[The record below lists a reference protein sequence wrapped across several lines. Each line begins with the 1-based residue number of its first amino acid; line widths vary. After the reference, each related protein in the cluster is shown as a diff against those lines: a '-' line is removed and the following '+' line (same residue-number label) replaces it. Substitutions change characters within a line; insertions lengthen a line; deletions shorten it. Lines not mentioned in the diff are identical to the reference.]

1 MQVLSYV
8 SLKYLYYRIPFGWHN
23 WGLLFPLGAFSTA
36 VVTYHNTDE
45 QRSILNATHFDY
57 TFVTDFIQLVSYA
70 VLHVPGVHFTAYLA
84 WFACGITSFVAAWL
98 FIRTVVS
105 IGKMVRRLLPCV
117 LCLVSCVWSLGVLY
131 VVSVVLCPGGS
142 LLSVD
147 GDVPNVYRAVHSM
160 AL

>member
-70 VLHVPGVHFTAYLA
+70 VLHVPGVHPPAHSPHFDVRPGAILQALCRCLGGGGA
-84 WFACGITSFVAAWL
+84 W
-98 FIRTVVS
+98 
-105 IGKMVRRLLPCV
+105 
-117 LCLVSCVWSLGVLY
+117 Y
-131 VVSVVLCPGGS
+131 V
-142 LLSVD
+142 
-147 GDVPNVYRAVHSM
+147 
-160 AL
+160 